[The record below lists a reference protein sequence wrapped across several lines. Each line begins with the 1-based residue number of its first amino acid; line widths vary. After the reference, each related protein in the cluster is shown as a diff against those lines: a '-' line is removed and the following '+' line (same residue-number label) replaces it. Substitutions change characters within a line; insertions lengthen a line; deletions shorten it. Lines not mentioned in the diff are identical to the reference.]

1 MVQMSEPADRPLTP
15 LSTPEQLL
23 NRDSRGSRS
32 EVENGGERRDRRR
45 GRLPADLQLC
55 VDTESDPSESRR
67 KPASLRVKPVEQL
80 SPMLSTSDIE
90 TKFERKKQP
99 SQLSKTNTHY
109 HKLFKDVSKD
119 ELLKQSYTCAL
130 QKDML
135 YQGKMFVS
143 DNWICFHSKVFG
155 RDTKISIPVMSVTF
169 IKKTKTALLVPN
181 ALVIETTSD
190 QHVFVSFLS
199 RNTTYKLLKSIC
211 VHPEVEKTC
220 NSPILS
226 SCENSFRVSCS
237 SSLPLDFSGDFSDL
251 DGVVQQRRQEMME
264 SSSSDSQTPDY
275 DKITDFSGLPD
286 SFLSAVKS
294 GEVSVHADI
303 HLQTPGQKHRAAL
316 NNGSAKPTRVVT
328 LKEKSTQPKSLQ
340 AILLIYLVLVS
351 VLVLSSCY
359 MAFKIVALE
368 HRLNSLVSIG
378 EHIRNENAVSH
389 RSQDEV
395 NAEVYGELSTNLF
408 RLEKVCLILIN
419 CPRMS
424 LIFYDQKILQLYF
437 VDFQKCDCTIESN
450 LARIPSANMEEAGF
464 MIYTAASHQV
474 ANKLLW
480 LHYWEA
486 VMSSI
491 FIDSN
496 HRPASVDQ
504 DADSLATRKKEQE
517 AGDNGCAGCQQRY
530 RVPRVKRHHG
540 RTGTVPSFVH
550 GEQQAR
556 VPQEDPGQQA
566 GGQAP
571 VQLLPQHTPSTVSGP
586 VWTPLLFLLLQQDS
600 QYMLL
605 FYCSNGPQKCS
616 ACIKEDIFEDP
627 TSILKQGCAFP
638 DNAVRREVENLS
650 AVCINEN
657 CTWKGSIKEY
667 ELNHEGKCEFMII
680 PCPSCKERIRFNEQE
695 RHNEREC
702 PERTLNCKYCK
713 EPFHFKNIKA
723 HDEICPK
730 YPMICEGCA
739 KKKIPREKYVDHIK
753 FCSKFRTPC
762 RFHVVGCDISVEK
775 EKIHDHER
783 AYAYEHLNL
792 LLHYIMGMKVSMEG
806 LQPQGLEVAGHK
818 LVELQ
823 QSLRELEARVSQLIT
838 TSSGPPVQGAAASSS
853 SSSSGPPGPPASAP
867 LPPPPTLAPTLSVST
882 SFTPLPSSVGAAL
895 ELQLHSEKTKVA
907 ELGRRCTELEVK
919 SGTFENVVCV
929 LNREV
934 ERFATTMEASNRQ
947 HKLDQDKIEA
957 LSNKV
962 RQLERTVG
970 LKDLTVAEMEGRLR
984 EMSATTFD
992 GVFVWRISDFA
1003 KKRQDAI
1010 AGRAPAMFSPA
1021 FYTNKYGYKMC
1032 LRIYLNGDGTGR
1044 GSHLSLF
1051 FVVMRGLSDALLKWP
1066 FNQKVT
1072 LMLLD
1077 QSNREHIIDAFR
1089 PDVTSSSFQRPV
1101 SEMNIASGCPLFCPL
1116 SKLDAKNSYIRD
1128 DTIFIKAIV
1137 DLTGL

>member
-1 MVQMSEPADRPLTP
+1 MATQEPSP
-15 LSTPEQLL
+15 
-23 NRDSRGSRS
+23 
-32 EVENGGERRDRRR
+32 
-45 GRLPADLQLC
+45 
-55 VDTESDPSESRR
+55 PSS
-67 KPASLRVKPVEQL
+67 
-80 SPMLSTSDIE
+80 
-90 TKFERKKQP
+90 
-99 SQLSKTNTHY
+99 
-109 HKLFKDVSKD
+109 
-119 ELLKQSYTCAL
+119 
-130 QKDML
+130 
-135 YQGKMFVS
+135 
-143 DNWICFHSKVFG
+143 
-155 RDTKISIPVMSVTF
+155 
-169 IKKTKTALLVPN
+169 
-181 ALVIETTSD
+181 
-190 QHVFVSFLS
+190 
-199 RNTTYKLLKSIC
+199 
-211 VHPEVEKTC
+211 
-220 NSPILS
+220 
-226 SCENSFRVSCS
+226 
-237 SSLPLDFSGDFSDL
+237 
-251 DGVVQQRRQEMME
+251 ME
-264 SSSSDSQTPDY
+264 SN
-275 DKITDFSGLPD
+275 K
-286 SFLSAVKS
+286 
-294 GEVSVHADI
+294 
-303 HLQTPGQKHRAAL
+303 PGF
-316 NNGSAKPTRVVT
+316 
-328 LKEKSTQPKSLQ
+328 PK
-340 AILLIYLVLVS
+340 
-351 VLVLSSCY
+351 
-359 MAFKIVALE
+359 
-368 HRLNSLVSIG
+368 
-378 EHIRNENAVSH
+378 
-389 RSQDEV
+389 
-395 NAEVYGELSTNLF
+395 
-408 RLEKVCLILIN
+408 
-419 CPRMS
+419 
-424 LIFYDQKILQLYF
+424 KIL
-437 VDFQKCDCTIESN
+437 
-450 LARIPSANMEEAGF
+450 G
-464 MIYTAASHQV
+464 
-474 ANKLLW
+474 NKLEDKHLCNCCHNI
-480 LHYWEA
+480 LRRPFQA
-486 VMSSI
+486 QCG
-491 FIDSN
+491 
-496 HRPASVDQ
+496 HRFCSYCF
-504 DADSLATRKKEQE
+504 
-517 AGDNGCAGCQQRY
+517 N
-530 RVPRVKRHHG
+530 
-540 RTGTVPSFVH
+540 RTV
-550 GEQQAR
+550 
-556 VPQEDPGQQA
+556 
-566 GGQAP
+566 
-571 VQLLPQHTPSTVSGP
+571 
-586 VWTPLLFLLLQQDS
+586 
-600 QYMLL
+600 
-605 FYCSNGPQKCS
+605 SNGPQKCS
-616 ACIKEDIFEDP
+616 ACIKEEIFEDP

-650 AVCINEN
+650 AICINEN

-739 KKKIPREKYVDHIK
+739 KKKIPREK
-753 FCSKFRTPC
+753 
-762 RFHVVGCDISVEK
+762 VEK

-806 LQPQGLEVAGHK
+806 LQPQGLEIAGHK

-823 QSLRELEARVSQLIT
+823 QSLRELEARVSQLST
-838 TSSGPPVQGAAASSS
+838 TSSGPPVQGAAAAAAASSS

-895 ELQLHSEKTKVA
+895 ELQLHSEKTKVV

-1021 FYTNKYGYKMC
+1021 FYTSKYGYKMC

>member
-1 MVQMSEPADRPLTP
+1 PAR
-15 LSTPEQLL
+15 
-23 NRDSRGSRS
+23 
-32 EVENGGERRDRRR
+32 
-45 GRLPADLQLC
+45 
-55 VDTESDPSESRR
+55 
-67 KPASLRVKPVEQL
+67 ASLRP
-80 SPMLSTSDIE
+80 SP
-90 TKFERKKQP
+90 P
-99 SQLSKTNTHY
+99 SS
-109 HKLFKDVSKD
+109 
-119 ELLKQSYTCAL
+119 
-130 QKDML
+130 
-135 YQGKMFVS
+135 
-143 DNWICFHSKVFG
+143 
-155 RDTKISIPVMSVTF
+155 
-169 IKKTKTALLVPN
+169 
-181 ALVIETTSD
+181 
-190 QHVFVSFLS
+190 
-199 RNTTYKLLKSIC
+199 
-211 VHPEVEKTC
+211 
-220 NSPILS
+220 
-226 SCENSFRVSCS
+226 
-237 SSLPLDFSGDFSDL
+237 
-251 DGVVQQRRQEMME
+251 ME
-264 SSSSDSQTPDY
+264 SN
-275 DKITDFSGLPD
+275 K
-286 SFLSAVKS
+286 
-294 GEVSVHADI
+294 
-303 HLQTPGQKHRAAL
+303 PGF
-316 NNGSAKPTRVVT
+316 
-328 LKEKSTQPKSLQ
+328 PK
-340 AILLIYLVLVS
+340 
-351 VLVLSSCY
+351 
-359 MAFKIVALE
+359 
-368 HRLNSLVSIG
+368 
-378 EHIRNENAVSH
+378 
-389 RSQDEV
+389 
-395 NAEVYGELSTNLF
+395 
-408 RLEKVCLILIN
+408 
-419 CPRMS
+419 
-424 LIFYDQKILQLYF
+424 KIL
-437 VDFQKCDCTIESN
+437 
-450 LARIPSANMEEAGF
+450 G
-464 MIYTAASHQV
+464 
-474 ANKLLW
+474 NKL
-480 LHYWEA
+480 
-486 VMSSI
+486 
-491 FIDSN
+491 
-496 HRPASVDQ
+496 
-504 DADSLATRKKEQE
+504 
-517 AGDNGCAGCQQRY
+517 
-530 RVPRVKRHHG
+530 
-540 RTGTVPSFVH
+540 
-550 GEQQAR
+550 
-556 VPQEDPGQQA
+556 EDKHLCNCCHNILRR
-566 GGQAP
+566 P
-571 VQLLPQHTPSTVSGP
+571 VQAQCGHRFCSYCFNRTV
-586 VWTPLLFLLLQQDS
+586 
-600 QYMLL
+600 
-605 FYCSNGPQKCS
+605 SNGPQKCN
-616 ACIKEDIFEDP
+616 ACIKEDIFEES

-638 DNAVRREVENLS
+638 DNAVRREVESLS
-650 AVCINEN
+650 AVCVNEN
-657 CTWKGSIKEY
+657 CIWKGSIKEY
-667 ELNHEGKCEFMII
+667 EQTHEGKCEYMVI

-762 RFHVVGCDISVEK
+762 RFHVVGCDMSVEK

-818 LVELQ
+818 LLELQ
-823 QSLRELEARVSQLIT
+823 QSLKD
-838 TSSGPPVQGAAASSS
+838 
-853 SSSSGPPGPPASAP
+853 
-867 LPPPPTLAPTLSVST
+867 
-882 SFTPLPSSVGAAL
+882 SVGAAL
-895 ELQLHSEKTKVA
+895 ELQLHNEKTKVA

-934 ERFATTMEASNRQ
+934 ERFATTLEASNRQ

-992 GVFVWRISDFA
+992 GVFIWRISDFA

-1021 FYTNKYGYKMC
+1021 FYTSKYGYKMC